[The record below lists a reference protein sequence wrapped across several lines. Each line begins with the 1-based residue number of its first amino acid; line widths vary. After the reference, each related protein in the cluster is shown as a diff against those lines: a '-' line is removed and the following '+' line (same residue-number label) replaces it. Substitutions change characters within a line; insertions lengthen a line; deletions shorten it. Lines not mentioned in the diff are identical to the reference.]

1 MSPFALFVALIAT
14 AVAAVVLFVVLY
26 ALYRLFRWALRLL
39 IGGVELGGLPPFSIL
54 VSLTLAATIFSSGA
68 EAVWTFAYRLIRI
81 LFSDFPRAVVD
92 IAFGAYACVDTMGR
106 DGVLSSDCLVRT
118 ALNLAT
124 SIGRFFNNSFSY
136 LDNVTSILQF
146 FAAWAV
152 LAWIFRDLFGGVQNV
167 NGLPMGPRAFYHD
180 MTPEAR
186 MRLGLGGVVA
196 IGAYLC
202 LCAIVA
208 VSLFKPAEKLQQL
221 DPTRL
226 KDRLIAARLSNDGAD
241 NPFSKRFPEDLGVFP
256 KLADP
261 KITDSSFYQILTTE
275 FAQLT
280 ERWHQLRIDIAAEQD
295 RLRELAAAD
304 YEIKNLNR
312 VGSREQ
318 ANHYLALEKW
328 YQTSLT
334 RLFSHLDNCRTAIL
348 LVRTSASADIVG
360 RPVAGFDG
368 SDRNPV
374 NVEQSPMGAPVPRS
388 ASLPN
393 SPFSVFG
400 SGGFS
405 AVYNARQ
412 ACQSRPP
419 DLPEVPDRGDFGY
432 ALGIMG
438 YLSGWLLRTESMPLA
453 LITGLVGFGLFGAL
467 VSTFVRAAT
476 GHVLQWDIF
485 GVVCRGVSAAI
496 VVFLAAYGGIA
507 VVSQAS
513 GDPNPYVVFV
523 TCLVGSVFGEDVW
536 QWARDRFIPP
546 GATAPANPAS
556 GAGTAGPRP
565 PVGDASTPTNPASTN
580 SSPTDR

>member
-1 MSPFALFVALIAT
+1 MPIPLFPFLLALGAT
-14 AVAAVVLFVVLY
+14 IIAAVVLLAVVY
-26 ALYRLFRWALRLL
+26 VLYRLFRWALRLL
-39 IGGVELGGLPPFSIL
+39 VGGVELGGLPPFSIL
-54 VSLTLAATIFSSGA
+54 VSLALAATIFSSGA
-68 EAVWTFAYRLIRI
+68 ESVWSFAYGLIRI
-81 LFSDFPRAVVD
+81 LFAELPRSIVD
-92 IAFGAYACVDTMGR
+92 IAFGAYACGEFLSR
-106 DGVLSSDCLVRT
+106 DGSQSSDCLVRT

-124 SIGRFFNNSFSY
+124 SIGRIFSSSFTY
-136 LDNVTSILQF
+136 LGNLISILQF

-152 LAWIFRDLFGGVQNV
+152 LAWLFRDLFGGHQE
-167 NGLPMGPRAFYHD
+167 GDTLPIGPRAFFHS
-180 MTPEAR
+180 MTSEAR
-186 MRLGLGGVVA
+186 MRLGLGAVVA

-208 VSLFKPAEKLQQL
+208 VSLFKPVEKIQQL

-226 KDRLIAARLSNDGAD
+226 KDRLIAARLSNEGAD
-241 NPFSKRFPEDLGVFP
+241 NPFSKRFPEDLGAFP

-261 KITDSSFYQILTTE
+261 KISDSSFYQILTTE
-275 FAQLT
+275 YDQLS
-280 ERWHQLRIDIAAEQD
+280 ERWRQLRIDIAAEQD

-328 YQTSLT
+328 YQSSLT

-348 LVRTSASADIVG
+348 LVRTSASAEFAG
-360 RPVAGFDG
+360 RPGGGLDG
-368 SDRNPV
+368 SDRSPV
-374 NVEQSPMGAPVPRS
+374 T
-388 ASLPN
+388 
-393 SPFSVFG
+393 
-400 SGGFS
+400 GGFS
-405 AVYNARQ
+405 AVYTARQ

-432 ALGIMG
+432 ALGVMG

-467 VSTFVRAAT
+467 VSTFVRAAR
-476 GHVLQWDIF
+476 GHIVQWDIF

-546 GATAPANPAS
+546 GAAS
-556 GAGTAGPRP
+556 
-565 PVGDASTPTNPASTN
+565 STN
-580 SSPTDR
+580 SDLDGGIAEPR